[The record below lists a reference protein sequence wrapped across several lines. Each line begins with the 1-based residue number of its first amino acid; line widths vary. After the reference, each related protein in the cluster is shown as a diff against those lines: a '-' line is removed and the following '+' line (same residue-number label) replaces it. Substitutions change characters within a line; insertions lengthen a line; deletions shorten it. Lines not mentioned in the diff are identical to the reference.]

1 MAMGMT
7 DKEPAPP
14 PAQKVVLM
22 PETGKGRLK
31 RIGGSDFE
39 SFNNA
44 LLNKA
49 LNTAWVHEGQTEQ
62 AKDDQLQAGIAAMMG
77 FKPTDEIEGM
87 IAAQALAMHNASMES
102 SRKAMIHNQ
111 PFEIAQG
118 LRKSAATASRV
129 FIELITALD
138 RKRGKGGQQKVT
150 VEHVHVHAGGQ
161 AIVGTIAPGAT
172 TGGGGRAANQT
183 EGEPGGSPARLAH
196 DAAIG
201 AGMPSMWGKEP
212 GREPVPIAGNAE
224 RPVPSARR
232 KINRATNG

>member
-1 MAMGMT
+1 M
-7 DKEPAPP
+7 
-14 PAQKVVLM
+14 L
-22 PETGKGRLK
+22 
-31 RIGGSDFE
+31 
-39 SFNNA
+39 
-44 LLNKA
+44 
-49 LNTAWVHEGQTEQ
+49 
-62 AKDDQLQAGIAAMMG
+62 
-77 FKPTDEIEGM
+77 
-87 IAAQALAMHNASMES
+87 AAQMVAMHSASMAC
-102 SRKAMIHNQ
+102 SRRAMLSEQ

-161 AIVGTIAPGAT
+161 AIVGIIAPGAT
-172 TGGGGRAANQT
+172 AGGGGGAANQN

-196 DAAIG
+196 DATIG
-201 AGMPSMWGKEP
+201 AGMSSMWDKEP
-212 GREPVPIAGNAE
+212 GREPMPIDGNAE